1 MQGASL
7 SPVAT
12 RHNMQYIQLWP
23 AHEHPVVDPIALLKG
38 PDSSRSLFPPPSI
51 PVVSFLSSTRLPNY
65 DGIKR

>member
-23 AHEHPVVDPIALLKG
+23 AHKHPVADPIALLKG
-38 PDSSRSLFPPPSI
+38 PDSSPSLFSPSLHPSCLI
-51 PVVSFLSSTRLPNY
+51 PELHSTTQL
-65 DGIKR
+65 